1 MTAKTSNVGA
11 NLQAM
16 YQELILD
23 HYRRP
28 RNKGEL
34 EQADRVIPMRNPL
47 CGDEIFLHVKFDG
60 DRVSD
65 LKFTGRGCSIS
76 QAAASMMTESVK
88 GKTAA
93 EADALWQRYH
103 AMILGD
109 QEAAGDKALGP
120 LRSLSGVS
128 KFPARVRCALL
139 AWNALEEALEGK

>member
-1 MTAKTSNVGA
+1 MTEISA
-11 NLQAM
+11 NIQAM

-28 RNKGEL
+28 RNKGSL
-34 EQADRVIPMRNPL
+34 ENADRVVPMRNPL
-47 CGDEIFLHVKFDG
+47 CGDEIDLHVKFNG
-60 DRVSD
+60 ERVAE

-76 QAAASMMTESVK
+76 QAAASMMTEAVK
-88 GKTAA
+88 GKTTA
-93 EADALWQRYH
+93 EATALWDRYR

-109 QEAAGDKALGP
+109 QTAAADKALGQ

-139 AWNALEEALEGK
+139 AWNALEEAIGGKVG

>member
-1 MTAKTSNVGA
+1 MTDVGA
-11 NLQAM
+11 NVQAM

-28 RNKGEL
+28 RNKGTL
-34 EQADRVIPMRNPL
+34 ESPDRIVPMRNPL
-47 CGDEIFLHVKFDG
+47 CGDEIDLHVKFDG
-60 DRVSD
+60 DRVTD

-76 QAAASMMTESVK
+76 QAAASMMTEAVK

-93 EADALWQRYH
+93 EASALWDRYH

-109 QEAAGDKALGP
+109 QGAASDKTLGP

-128 KFPARVRCALL
+128 RFPARVRCALL
-139 AWNALEEALEGK
+139 AWNALEEALQNRSI

>member
-1 MTAKTSNVGA
+1 MTEISA
-11 NLQAM
+11 NIQAM

-28 RNKGEL
+28 RNKGTL
-34 EQADRVIPMRNPL
+34 ESPDRIVPMRNPL
-47 CGDEIFLHVKFDG
+47 CGDEIDLHVRFDG

-76 QAAASMMTESVK
+76 QAAASMMTEAVK

-93 EADALWQRYH
+93 EASELWDRYH

-109 QEAAGDKALGP
+109 QAAASDRTLGP

-128 KFPARVRCALL
+128 KFPVRVRCELL
-139 AWNALEEALEGK
+139 AWNALEEALENRTV

>member
-1 MTAKTSNVGA
+1 MSELSA
-11 NLQAM
+11 NIQAM

-28 RNKGEL
+28 RNKGTL
-34 EQADRVIPMRNPL
+34 ESPDRSVPMRNPL
-47 CGDEIFLHVKFDG
+47 CGDEIDLHVKLDG
-60 DRVSD
+60 DRVTD

-76 QAAASMMTESVK
+76 QAAASMMTEAVK
-88 GKTAA
+88 GRTTA
-93 EADALWQRYH
+93 EATALWGRYR

-109 QEAAGDKALGP
+109 QAAATDKALGP

-139 AWNALEEALEGK
+139 AWNALEEALGEKAR

>member
-1 MTAKTSNVGA
+1 MTDVGA
-11 NLQAM
+11 NVQAM

-28 RNKGEL
+28 RNKGTL
-34 EQADRVIPMRNPL
+34 ESPDRVVPMRNPL
-47 CGDEIFLHVKFDG
+47 CGDEIDLHVKFDG

-76 QAAASMMTESVK
+76 QAAASMMTEAVK
-88 GKTAA
+88 GKTAS
-93 EADALWQRYH
+93 EASALWDRYH

-109 QEAAGDKALGP
+109 QTAASDKTLGP

-139 AWNALEEALEGK
+139 AWNALEEALESRTA